1 MDDYILFTPMKINKL
16 EIKNRIIMSAMHLG
30 YAEKK
35 EVTKKDIEFYRARA
49 KGGAGAIVIVA
60 AVNNLGG
67 PPDMHCA
74 GEDKYMEGF
83 KSLSN
88 VIHEYDSKVFM
99 QLFHSGRN
107 IVSSNIG
114 GNKPLA
120 PSEVPSPI
128 YRELPAEMTIYD
140 IKSTIE
146 DFGKAALRCKNS
158 GFDGVEIS
166 CSAGYLL
173 TQFLSPLTN
182 LRSDEYG
189 GSKENRM
196 RFPKAVIKCV
206 RDYVGGEYP
215 IILRISASDM
225 IPGGYGI
232 DFMQE
237 FCASLEQGLIDAIS
251 VTGGWHESPIPQI
264 SAHVPEGAYAS
275 FAEQIKRVVGIPVI
289 ACNRINNGEIAEE
302 ILRKGLADFVG
313 VARSFLIDAEFVNK
327 IRDGKQIR
335 KCIACNK
342 GCIERVL
349 RGKEVRCALNPETGN
364 ENLVIEK
371 SNNKKKVLIIGAGP
385 AGVQAAKAANLR
397 GHDVIICTK
406 EDKIGGLLSVVSK
419 PPHKEGIETFI
430 EVIEEELK
438 ELNIDIRFNTMVNE
452 DVIKEINPDHVIIAV
467 GASPVIP
474 SIEGIKE
481 NYIYLAEDILKGDKN
496 VLEKIRRGKTFI
508 IGGGAVGLETAH
520 YLFENSFT
528 DISSIQYIN
537 KYVPSEKKI
546 NIYSPVDITVVEMQ
560 SKVGKDLGGNKWI
573 LLNELKEYGVK
584 ITTDAKVLSVADNK
598 ILMMGKEGKITDNA
612 DNIILAI
619 GYKSNGSELI
629 KHLEDKNIK
638 YTVIGDAL
646 KPRDIMEALREGY
659 LVGVSL

>member
-1 MDDYILFTPMKINKL
+1 MDDYILFTPMKINNL

-35 EVTKKDIEFYRARA
+35 EVTQKDIEFYKARA
-49 KGGAGAIVIVA
+49 KGGAGAIVVVS
-60 AVNNLGG
+60 AVNNIGG
-67 PPDMHCA
+67 PPDMHCV

-83 KSLSN
+83 RALSN
-88 VIHEYDSKVFM
+88 VIHEYNVKVFM

-114 GNKPLA
+114 GKKPLA
-120 PSEVPSPI
+120 PSAIPSPI
-128 YRELPAEMTIYD
+128 YREMPDVMTIED

-158 GFDGVEIS
+158 GVDGVEIS

-182 LRSDEYG
+182 LRTDEYG

-206 RDYVGGEYP
+206 REYVGEEYP
-215 IILRISASDM
+215 VILRISASDM

-237 FCASLEQGLIDAIS
+237 FCASLEEGQIDAIS

-264 SAHVPEGAYAS
+264 SAHVPEGAYAL
-275 FAEQIKRVVGIPVI
+275 FAEEIKRVVKVPVI
-289 ACNRINNGEIAEE
+289 ACNRINNGGIAEK
-302 ILRKGLADFVG
+302 ILTKGLADFVG
-313 VARSFLIDAEFVNK
+313 VARAFLIDAEFANK
-327 IRDGKQIR
+327 IKNGKKIR

-371 SNNKKKVLIIGAGP
+371 SNNKKKILIVGAGP
-385 AGVQAAKAANLR
+385 AGVQAAKEATLR
-397 GHDVIICTK
+397 GHDVVICTK
-406 EDKIGGLLSVVSK
+406 DDKIGGALSVVSK
-419 PPHKEGIETFI
+419 PPHKEGIEKFI
-430 EVIEEELK
+430 EVIKEELN
-438 ELNIDIRFNTMVNE
+438 ELNIDIRFNTIVNE
-452 DVIKEINPDHVIIAV
+452 EVIKEIKPDHVIIAA
-467 GASPVIP
+467 GASPIVP
-474 SIEGIKE
+474 NIEGIKE
-481 NYIYLAEDILKGDKN
+481 NYIYLAEDILNGDKS
-496 VLEKIRRGKTFI
+496 VLEKIRKGKTYI
-508 IGGGAVGLETAH
+508 IGGGAVGIETAH
-520 YLFENSFT
+520 YLFENCFT
-528 DISSIQYIN
+528 DISSLHFIN
-537 KYVPSEKKI
+537 KYVPSEKKN
-546 NIYSPVDITVVEMQ
+546 NIYTPLDITVVEMQ
-560 SKVGKDLGGNKWI
+560 SKVGKGLGGNKWI
-573 LLNELKEYGVK
+573 LLNEFKEYGVK
-584 ITTDAKVLSVADNK
+584 ILTDSKVLSVADNK
-598 ILMMGKEGKITDNA
+598 ISIKGTEGEITNNV

-629 KHLEDKNIK
+629 KHLEEKDIK

-646 KPRDIMEALREGY
+646 KPRDIMESLREGY
-659 LVGVSL
+659 SIGVSI